1 MSVLYG
7 IWSKKA
13 DLIKEEWCIQ
23 QEKSNSWWKPS
34 LTLKKT
40 AKSVFIGGSFIDL
53 YQPQLSNSDLS
64 YEHINI
70 IAETRLD
77 NRAEILKDLNYL
89 NPTDSD
95 IKLIAACYLKYGTAC
110 VNHLIGAFSFAIYD
124 QKADHFFCAVDQ
136 IGVKPFYYY
145 NDHKNFVFGS
155 QKKAILCLP
164 EIDKSPS
171 WEYLVKN
178 ILYYY
183 HQEKDTEYKHVFR
196 LPPGTTL
203 LVKKNTPIQL
213 QRYWSL
219 DETKETIYKNDAD
232 YEAHFIELLGTA
244 VKCRMRGVD
253 TIASH
258 LSGGL
263 DSSGI
268 TGISAHHASKLGK
281 NIQAFGYTVPKN
293 YTGELPYEDETPL
306 IEKQAN
312 FSNINLVS
320 VDKRIPR
327 TLRDVLE
334 NETKWTDGFSEMNRL
349 NTEFE
354 IQNAMQSVGINVA
367 FSGFLGDELIT
378 SFARTFYLEYLERR
392 DFLKY
397 LNPKIKT
404 KFKLKERVGIAGMKI
419 LNKLSIL
426 DKHDI
431 ALKYHRYKYKNH
443 PRKEMWNNH
452 LFLESFFEKNFLK
465 DIYENGEISEYLY
478 GFPFTLKAY
487 QKNHVHRRITS
498 LRIQSE
504 NMAGLNFHVQYRYPF
519 ADIRLLQYVLSVPVE
534 QKIRLTQNRS
544 LFRRSM
550 KKFIHPEIINRDN
563 KLGHIKPMVSFYKE
577 KTQYS
582 LIKLYEELQ
591 AQDYLQFLNHKK
603 IKSSLENDRLPPFF
617 KLYLT
622 YGELFNQGKFGNST
636 IT

>member
-7 IWSKKA
+7 IWSKKS
-13 DLIKEEWCIQ
+13 DSINENWRDQ
-23 QEKSNSWWKPS
+23 QIAANSWWHPS
-34 LTLKKT
+34 FTLNKT
-40 AKSVFIGGSFIDL
+40 AKSVFIGGSFINL
-53 YQPQLSNSDLS
+53 YHPQLSNADLS
-64 YEHINI
+64 LEHIYI
-70 IAETRLD
+70 IAEARLD
-77 NRAEILKDLNYL
+77 NRSEIFKKIAHLNQS
-89 NPTDSD
+89 DSD
-95 IKLIAACYLKYGTAC
+95 IKLIAACYLKYGTDC
-110 VNHLIGAFSFAIYD
+110 VHHLIGAFSFAIYD
-124 QKADHFFCAVDQ
+124 QKAAHFFCAVDH

-145 NDHKNFVFGS
+145 NDDKNFVFGS
-155 QKKAILCLP
+155 QKKSIVCLP
-164 EIDKSPS
+164 NIDKSPS
-171 WEYLVKN
+171 WKYLVKN
-178 ILYYY
+178 VLYYY
-183 HQEKDTEYKHVFR
+183 HQEEDTEYKNIFR
-196 LPPGTTL
+196 LPPGTSML
-203 LVKKNTPIQL
+203 IEKDKAINL

-219 DETKETIYKNDAD
+219 DETKEIFYNSDED
-232 YEAHFIELLGTA
+232 YEAHFIDLLSTA

-268 TGISAHHASKLGK
+268 TGISAHLAPDLGK
-281 NIQAFGYTVPKN
+281 EIQAFGYTVPKN

-312 FSNINLVS
+312 FSNIKLFP
-320 VDKRIPR
+320 VDKRIFR

-354 IQNAMQSVGINVA
+354 IQNAIQGEGIHVA

-378 SFARTFYLEYLERR
+378 SFARAFYLEYLERR

-397 LNPKIKT
+397 FNPKIQT
-404 KFKLKERVGIAGMKI
+404 KVNLKERLGIAGVKV
-419 LNKLSIL
+419 LNKLKVL
-426 DKHDI
+426 NQQDT
-431 ALKYHRYKYKNH
+431 ALRYHRYKHKIH
-443 PRKEMWNNH
+443 PRKTLWSKH
-452 LFLESFFEKNFLK
+452 LFEESFFEKNFLN

-487 QKNHVHRRITS
+487 QKNHVHRRFTS
-498 LRIQSE
+498 MRIQGE

-550 KKFIHPEIINRDN
+550 KNYVHPDIIDRDN
-563 KLGHIKPMVSFYKE
+563 KFGHIKPMVSFHKE

-582 LIKLYEELQ
+582 LVKLYDDLH
-591 AQDYLQFLNHKK
+591 AQNFLPFLNHER
-603 IKSSLENDRLPPFF
+603 IKSNFENDRIPPLFS
-617 KLYLT
+617 LYLT
-622 YGELFNQGKFGNST
+622 YGELFNQGKFDR
-636 IT
+636 